1 MKNTIPESDNNEI
14 SVTIIEDILEQLD
27 LFENEKKFLSKDVS
41 LNDMA
46 KKIGTNSTYLSKV
59 INLKKDKNFSQ
70 YINDLRIDYTIYLI
84 DANAKFRNY
93 TIKAIA
99 SECGF
104 KSAESFSK
112 GFYKKYGIY
121 PSYYLKQL
129 ESKNK
134 N

>member
-1 MKNTIPESDNNEI
+1 
-14 SVTIIEDILEQLD
+14 
-27 LFENEKKFLSKDVS
+27 
-41 LNDMA
+41 MA
-46 KKIGTNSTYLSKV
+46 KSFGTNSTYLSKV

-70 YINDLRIDYTIYLI
+70 YINDLRIDYTIHLLKENPRI
-84 DANAKFRNY
+84 RKY

-129 ESKNK
+129 DENVGK
-134 N
+134 